1 MTNKLSNEDH
11 PSYLIGLF
19 NGCWSTK
26 LSSEHYLN
34 WVVDNCG
41 ILWPII
47 AITIVV
53 FLVWSE
59 YGSQDCRN
67 QQCNNKAP
75 VINKNDS
82 PQQII
87 DKIMITSRK
96 NHTLVSWRRAMLI
109 AIIFGI
115 LILIIIGFAIAY
127 YLREIIKNSQVKGGE
142 LISQV
147 VFYFILYIFGVYTV
161 KTALISLDEATTN
174 WIIIILTAVMST
186 AIAFVF
192 AKKELRG
199 KD

>member
-115 LILIIIGFAIAY
+115 LILIWLYPSKMPHGFIFLIVAAIIFVIT
-127 YLREIIKNSQVKGGE
+127 
-142 LISQV
+142 
-147 VFYFILYIFGVYTV
+147 YFIFSWIQSQWWRQNDD
-161 KTALISLDEATTN
+161 KIEQSLQD
-174 WIIIILTAVMST
+174 
-186 AIAFVF
+186 
-192 AKKELRG
+192 LRHQLDS
-199 KD
+199 K